1 MNLLKNKI
9 VIVTGASNGIG
20 REIAKHF
27 ASEGAAVI
35 IADIDSDNGKLLAD
49 ELNNLSGSGYYIQ
62 TDVREP
68 GSIKNLF
75 EETENIYNQVDVLV
89 NNAGVSEFLS
99 PFKVTVEKWDNVLN
113 TNLRSCFLCTREAA
127 LSMAEHNSGSII
139 NIASTRAFMSEKN
152 SEAYAASKGGI
163 VSMTHAFALSLSEFN
178 IRVNCISPGWIHTGT
193 ADELREKDHLQHPS
207 RRVGTPADIARA
219 CLFLANSDND
229 FITGQNL
236 TIDGGMTRKMIYEE

>member
-62 TDVREP
+62 TD
-68 GSIKNLF
+68 
-75 EETENIYNQVDVLV
+75 
-89 NNAGVSEFLS
+89 
-99 PFKVTVEKWDNVLN
+99 
-113 TNLRSCFLCTREAA
+113 
-127 LSMAEHNSGSII
+127 
-139 NIASTRAFMSEKN
+139 
-152 SEAYAASKGGI
+152 
-163 VSMTHAFALSLSEFN
+163 ALSLSEFN
-178 IRVNCISPGWIHTGT
+178 ICVNCISPGWIHTGT